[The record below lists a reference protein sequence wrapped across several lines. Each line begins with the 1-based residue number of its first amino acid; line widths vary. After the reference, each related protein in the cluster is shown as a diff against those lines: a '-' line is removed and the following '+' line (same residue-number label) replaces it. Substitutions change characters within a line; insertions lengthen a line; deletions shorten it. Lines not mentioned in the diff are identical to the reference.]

1 MISLTETWLHQSNL
15 DSDIKFQG
23 YKSPVR
29 HDRQAD
35 AHGGV
40 AVYVKG
46 MFHSRQRNDLELR
59 NVECV
64 WVEILIKN
72 KPVLIGTFYRPPNS
86 NALVLSDIET
96 SIDLAHDTGIKD
108 IIITGDFNLDL
119 LKQNTRKKIDDICNS
134 TVHYN

>member
-1 MISLTETWLHQSNL
+1 MISLTETWLQQSNL

-23 YKSPVR
+23 YKSPFR

-40 AVYVKG
+40 AVYVKET
-46 MFHSRQRNDLELR
+46 FYSRRRDDLELR

-86 NALVLSDIET
+86 NAPVLSDIET
-96 SIDLAHDTGIKD
+96 SIDLAHETGIKD
-108 IIITGDFNLDL
+108 IITTGDFNLDL
-119 LKQNTRKKIDDICNS
+119 LKQNTRKKNR
-134 TVHYN
+134 